1 MQVQI
6 AMLNTEVLQLLH
18 EVEILRGYANVSND
32 SIMKRRYKTLVLD
45 HPPEE
50 DTRHLVGTGV
60 FVVRRKC
67 YIQFHNDDSSSDEEG
82 NNGGRSSTP
91 PRVS

>member
-1 MQVQI
+1 
-6 AMLNTEVLQLLH
+6 MLNTEVLQLLR
-18 EVEILRGYANVSND
+18 EAEIQRGYVNVSIN

-60 FVVRRKC
+60 FVVWLKH